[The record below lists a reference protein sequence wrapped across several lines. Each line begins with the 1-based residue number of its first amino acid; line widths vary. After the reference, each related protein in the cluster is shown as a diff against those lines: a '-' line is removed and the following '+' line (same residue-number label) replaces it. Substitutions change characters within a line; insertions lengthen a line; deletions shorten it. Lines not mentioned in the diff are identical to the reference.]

1 MKRRPLILAEAG
13 VLMTYAPDY
22 QEAYRR
28 AADYV
33 DRIIK
38 GDRPANL
45 AVERSARFELVVN
58 AVTAAK
64 LGLTLQQSLLIRA
77 DHVVKH

>member
-1 MKRRPLILAEAG
+1 
-13 VLMTYAPDY
+13 MTYAPDY

-28 AADYV
+28 AAGYV

-38 GDRPANL
+38 GDKPADL

-58 AVTAAK
+58 AITAAR
-64 LGLTLQQSLLIRA
+64 LGLILPQSLLLRA
-77 DHVVKH
+77 DHVVRH